1 MLEQAWSSI
10 PRTHAMVEE
19 GNQLHRIVS
28 SSHTCSDM
36 HAHDILHVN
45 TEHSVKS
52 HIVEKQKI
60 PTGPTPCLD
69 DWARYQQKCFY
80 FSENIMTWVTS
91 QSPCASHTATLTVF
105 NTPKELVDH
114 SIHTQKLQ
122 LIYTIHSYS
131 RSGRK
136 GVLLPSTG
144 EASVYTSYIDS
155 RNSAS

>member
-52 HIVEKQKI
+52 YIVEKQKI

-69 DWARYQQKCFY
+69 DWACYQQKCFY
-80 FSENIMTWVTS
+80 LSCSGEQARGPLPLTQPLS
-91 QSPCASHTATLTVF
+91 QY
-105 NTPKELVDH
+105 
-114 SIHTQKLQ
+114 SIPQK
-122 LIYTIHSYS
+122 
-131 RSGRK
+131 
-136 GVLLPSTG
+136 
-144 EASVYTSYIDS
+144 
-155 RNSAS
+155 NW